1 MDPQNPN
8 DKLNEKKDDM
18 LKVFSEVLSDYY
30 CNDPEMIKQID
41 DVLNNPEYAETI
53 KEPVNTITD
62 IDISKK
68 EEVNNM
74 VDETTEKK
82 PVNPFDREHIADTL
96 WNAAIKH
103 PLATIGLTS
112 AILIFGG
119 IKVTEHVIS
128 RGVYLGNMKTLKNA
142 YRMMRY

>member
-8 DKLNEKKDDM
+8 DKLNEKKYDTR
-18 LKVFSEVLSDYY
+18 KVFSDYC
-30 CNDPEMIKQID
+30 CNDPKMIKQID
-41 DVLNNPEYAETI
+41 DVLNNHEYTEKI
-53 KEPVNTITD
+53 EEPVSTIAD

-128 RGVYLGNMKTLKNA
+128 HGVYLGNMKTLKNA
-142 YRMMRY
+142 YHMMRY